1 MSGAEPPGARPVTY
15 CFPPK
20 NRTVLGDTLIVL
32 VGKGHRQEE
41 GALLCIVS
49 HVILMDWKRNGFRT
63 VTMRLALR
71 SPAVWTRQVG
81 RSPSH
86 GIGAQSR
93 QTRRGTGPITLGES
107 CTRSPLAGD
116 WFREEHVTPSLA
128 NETGG
133 EGCQGVSGKA
143 SSLLEMS
150 SSDLW
155 TVVSRGDAWA
165 RGSRCG
171 PLKRIGPD
179 DITGCTG
186 PGVCPPSG
194 LRGMSLTV

>member
-32 VGKGHRQEE
+32 VRKGHRQEE
-41 GALLCIVS
+41 GALLRIVS

-63 VTMRLALR
+63 VTMRLALPVAGSVDASGGTQPFPR
-71 SPAVWTRQVG
+71 
-81 RSPSH
+81 
-86 GIGAQSR
+86 IGAQSR
-93 QTRRGTGPITLGES
+93 QTRRGTEPITLGEL
-107 CTRSPLAGD
+107 CTHSPLAGD
-116 WFREEHVTPSLA
+116 WFGDEHVTPSLA